1 MRETIK
7 QRLNDQIDS
16 VHLDVDLQGNHC
28 TLVIVSDAF
37 EGLGP
42 VKRQQA
48 VYACLQD
55 LIASGELHAINITA
69 LTPSQW
75 LS

>member
-1 MRETIK
+1 MREKII
-7 QRLNDQIDS
+7 QSLNDNIES
-16 VHLDVDLQGNHC
+16 THLEVDMQGNHC
-28 TLVIVSDAF
+28 TLVIVSGVF
-37 EGLGP
+37 EGLSP

-55 LIASGELHAINITA
+55 LIASGELHAVNISA

-75 LS
+75 TA